1 MEIALPTNSNSHVAE
16 AGKAVFT
23 VKYYDDPDLYAAYRI
38 DVAWMKITGIDQY
51 VITNVK
57 TGGGTA
63 TPPDIS
69 EAFSIVSGKLRLTV
83 TASLGADEEGTAIV
97 NGQIVEFVDWEVFSY

>member
-1 MEIALPTNSNSHVAE
+1 MEITLPTNSNAHAAE

-38 DVAWMKITGIDQY
+38 DVAWMKITGIEY

-83 TASLGADEEGTAIV
+83 TASLGAGEEGTAFV